1 MFFVILYI
9 LLKTRTAVYGCTG
22 VGVRVHVYIYL
33 FTGLRLPGSVLGYI
47 SAYRTPVLYYV

>member
-1 MFFVILYI
+1 MRFLL

-22 VGVRVHVYIYL
+22 VGGTCTLIYL